1 MLKRD
6 HHNFRFSLI
15 RRQNG
20 AVLLILLAMILIAV
34 TAVIVSQ
41 LSLNAQSINRAKNTT
56 LALSYSKNILL
67 GYALIQPVPGTLPCP
82 DSNNDGLSDPTGCTN
97 RRGLLP
103 YKTLGIA
110 RQVDGTGQLLWYVVD
125 TSYAGSIATP
135 HNSSRL
141 ASLRIDSGSPLA
153 FILIASNSPLPGQSP
168 DLTLLNATQFL
179 EGDNSDATLN
189 SYSSLK
195 DDTHNDLLL
204 GVSTFDFWSPIE
216 QMVLDEVES
225 LIDRYRTDCG
235 MYPWAADFS
244 LGDGIRII
252 DRYEGAFPLAPASWG
267 SGCATGIVP
276 AGWLSTHWSGQLYYS
291 ICNQPLSN
299 PPTSS
304 CLSFAG
310 STQTAQVVVVAP
322 GATRDGLFRDNFLN
336 LNNFF
341 ENEDAVANDRL
352 FDLLTP
358 GANDNDLLL
367 FFE

>member
-1 MLKRD
+1 M
-6 HHNFRFSLI
+6 
-15 RRQNG
+15 RRQSG
-20 AVLLILLAMILIAV
+20 AALLIFLAMILIAV
-34 TAVIVSQ
+34 TAVTVSQ

-67 GYALIQPVPGTLPCP
+67 GYALSHSVPGTLPCP
-82 DSNNDGLSDPTGCTN
+82 DIDNDGRSNPEPDPDPLAISQPCVN
-97 RRGLLP
+97 YRGLLP

-110 RQVDGTGQLLWYVVD
+110 RQADGAGQPLWYVVD
-125 TSYAGSIATP
+125 MNYAGSIVTP

-141 ASLRIDSGSPLA
+141 ANLRIDSGSPLA
-153 FILIASNSPLPGQSP
+153 FILIASNWPLQGQSP
-168 DLTLLNATQFL
+168 NLTLLDVTQFL
-179 EGDNSDATLN
+179 EGDNADATLN

-204 GVSTFDFWSPIE
+204 GVTTVDFWSPIE
-216 QMVLDEVES
+216 KMVLNEVES
-225 LIDRYRTDCG
+225 LIVRYRTNCG

-244 LGDGIRII
+244 LGNGISVN

-267 SGCATGIVP
+267 TGCAAGILP
-276 AGWLSTHWSGQLYYS
+276 AGWLSTHWPGQLYYS
-291 ICNQPLSN
+291 ICNQPLAN

-322 GATRDGLFRDNFLN
+322 GATRTGQVRDNFLN